1 MQGLFGQ
8 WQVLHTT
15 PGLYWWHGRGVGTR
29 REFTVSWYTCHPGS
43 EQNIAYFSLHNT
55 SRSHLWGSPFLLSSP
70 PFSLP
75 QASWSFL
82 STASLMAL
90 LQVGA
95 PGHSWGWCVE
105 HEQGRCTDSLPS
117 LPSVLYLANN
127 LPHFSVLLKAPQKW
141 GEKKRKGWGARTPSH
156 LVTWILHFTWVPV
169 LPWQPVLSNTSSPQ
183 LNWNS
188 LEILSRIWINS
199 IPIQHQNLSKANVY
213 LVGKLWACQVAQ

>member
-1 MQGLFGQ
+1 MPSREWAEYCLLFPSQHLSVTPLGIPLLALVSPFFSSTGLLVFSIHS
-8 WQVLHTT
+8 LS
-15 PGLYWWHGRGVGTR
+15 HGSAASRG
-29 REFTVSWYTCHPGS
+29 PGS
-43 EQNIAYFSLHNT
+43 
-55 SRSHLWGSPFLLSSP
+55 FLRLVCGTW
-70 PFSLP
+70 
-75 QASWSFL
+75 AR
-82 STASLMAL
+82 
-90 LQVGA
+90 QVYWQ
-95 PGHSWGWCVE
+95 H
-105 HEQGRCTDSLPS
+105 PS